1 MYGTNAKMILSGL
14 HGSQDLCSSPLSPGS
29 SRSTGCSNSVRIL
42 TTWTQA
48 TCPSFHQRHLGV
60 ACAITTPG
68 SPSHRNIEIY
78 LGLGSNAS
86 FTESETSSGHFTF
99 GQSTS
104 SSCPYKK
111 DRRILRSGLP
121 LPSGHLITPVMQ
133 YVPIISTDFDQ
144 SNSTTNIFG
153 SSTSTNASL
162 GTSTSTINTLG
173 SSTTTNASLGASIF
187 STGTLDT
194 STASAGIALRV
205 DGGSNT
211 PMPAINTVSS
221 SNAPMP
227 SKGSDSV
234 AAVVNPT
241 MDTSSGD
248 NTRRRREFPRTS
260 LEVAAWAVHLHQQ
273 RTLPTDGGAL

>member
-1 MYGTNAKMILSGL
+1 MTAGTRKPIESYTASSATSRFPMYGTNAKMILSGL
-14 HGSQDLCSSPLSPGS
+14 HGSQELCSSPLSPGS
-29 SRSTGCSNSVRIL
+29 LRSTGCSNSVRIL

-60 ACAITTPG
+60 ACVITTPG

-78 LGLGSNAS
+78 LGLDSNAS

-133 YVPIISTDFDQ
+133 YVPITSTDFDQ

-162 GTSTSTINTLG
+162 GTSTSTINTSG

-187 STGTLDT
+187 STRTLGT
-194 STASAGIALRV
+194 STASAGRLHNFVNAVCASHKRRELFNEVQQEVNDEPLYSFNTLELRQ
-205 DGGSNT
+205 DGGVRW
-211 PMPAINTVSS
+211 NTV
-221 SNAPMP
+221 A
-227 SKGSDSV
+227 
-234 AAVVNPT
+234 
-241 MDTSSGD
+241 
-248 NTRRRREFPRTS
+248 R
-260 LEVAAWAVHLHQQ
+260 Q
-273 RTLPTDGGAL
+273 GGP